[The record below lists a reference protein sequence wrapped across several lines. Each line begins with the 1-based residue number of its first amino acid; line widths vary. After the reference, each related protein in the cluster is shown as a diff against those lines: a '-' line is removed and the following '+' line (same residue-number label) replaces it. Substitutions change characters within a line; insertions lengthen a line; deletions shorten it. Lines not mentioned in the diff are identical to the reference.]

1 MENKSFDTTHNLIYN
16 RGLRSTHD
24 DNAGPLDVQIGGQ
37 HYKDLK
43 IQPVEF
49 TQANNL
55 SFLEGC
61 IVKRISRHASK
72 NGAEDIRKIKHECDL
87 ILKLVYG
94 E

>member
-1 MENKSFDTTHNLIYN
+1 MKKKLIDTTSNLIYN
-16 RGLRSTHD
+16 RGSTHD
-24 DNAGPLDVQIGGQ
+24 DPLDVQIGGG
-37 HYKDLK
+37 HYKELK

-61 IVKRISRHASK
+61 IVKRITRHANK

-87 ILKLVYG
+87 ILRLVYG
-94 E
+94 EE

>member
-1 MENKSFDTTHNLIYN
+1 MEKKSIDTTSNLIYN
-16 RGLRSTHD
+16 RGSTHD
-24 DNAGPLDVQIGGQ
+24 RDDPLGVQIGGQ

-94 E
+94 EE